1 MKISVALCTY
11 NGEDF
16 LEQQLESIFL
26 QTRPVQEIIICDDCS
41 TDGTIQII
49 QKFLLQFPEIIKLY
63 FNESPLKTIKNFEK
77 AVSLTSGDYIFLCD
91 QDDVWKKDKVQIMID
106 YMLSHPNTKLLFTN
120 GELINENDIPLKS
133 TLWEKWGF
141 DAIAKNLWMDNT
153 QAFHNLLYNK
163 NYVTGATVLMNSKIK
178 KKALPIEL
186 PAGYFHDAWFALHAA
201 AQNGLAFI
209 DDSLI
214 KYRVHEK
221 QQVGISRIAKNVKDV
236 FINHHLSQEKFVNII
251 FKLYPKLKPKVS
263 ILLRVKICIYN
274 LIYK

>member
-91 QDDVWKKDKVQIMID
+91 QDDVWFNNKLEVQLNEILELEDPFSKPLVHFHDLM
-106 YMLSHPNTKLLFTN
+106 
-120 GELINENDIPLKS
+120 LINNNDEVINDS
-133 TLWEKWGF
+133 FWR
-141 DAIAKNLWMDNT
+141 I
-153 QAFHNLLYNK
+153 H
-163 NYVTGATVLMNSKIK
+163 KIDVMK
-178 KKALPIEL
+178 INFKFLPQIL
-186 PAGYFHDAWFALHAA
+186 T
-201 AQNGLAFI
+201 
-209 DDSLI
+209 
-214 KYRVHEK
+214 K
-221 QQVGISRIAKNVKDV
+221 
-236 FINHHLSQEKFVNII
+236 VNNQ
-251 FKLYPKLKPKVS
+251 KLF
-263 ILLRVKICIYN
+263 
-274 LIYK
+274 